1 MPNVK
6 CKVGNY
12 SAYMLMS
19 EISNIWSTYN
29 IDNLSE
35 KTRNSYWK
43 FLSDLEKDV
52 GLPTIDCI
60 NDYEIYIV
68 GKNNE

>member
-1 MPNVK
+1 MSKVRY
-6 CKVGNY
+6 KVGNY

-35 KTRNSYWK
+35 NTKK
-43 FLSDLEKDV
+43 V
-52 GLPTIDCI
+52 II
-60 NDYEIYIV
+60 NFCLI
-68 GKNNE
+68 